1 VKCQRKFKKAFGLNE
16 EGLVDFPKKASNTK
30 ISRIKNSDKMGGCTY
45 CFPHGIET
53 TNSKYSKFTRNWKK
67 YRVKQYK

>member
-1 VKCQRKFKKAFGLNE
+1 VKCQRKFEKFFGLNE
-16 EGLVDFPKKASNTK
+16 EGLVDFPKKTSNTK

-53 TNSKYSKFTRNWKK
+53 INSKYSKFTRNWKK
-67 YRVKQYK
+67 YRIKQYK